1 MPITGDLATGLL
13 HMTTSELQLTGRA
26 GTNWN
31 LALPVDE
38 SMTIDNVLVGFS
50 VHILDGPYASLAD
63 AVNVCLERLLI
74 HWTVGGAYA
83 V

>member
-1 MPITGDLATGLL
+1 MPITVDLATGLL
-13 HMTTSELQLTGRA
+13 HMTTSELRCTGEA
-26 GTNWN
+26 GTNGN

-38 SMTIDNVLVGFS
+38 SITIDNVLVGFS
-50 VHILDGPYASLAD
+50 VHLDGPYASLAD

-74 HWTVGGAYA
+74 HCTVGGAYA